1 MSSFT
6 QPIRARIGNDCDQ
19 TGGWL
24 TSKRLRAHARFL
36 RSACGRSSCGTSR
49 LRVSTLAADR
59 VREAA
64 GSRHLPLYPP
74 QASMVF
80 VPLAH
85 LWYGWAVFHA
95 PVDTNTIAPARASAP
110 NAVAASGCACCEVG
124 QPYSPSNPSPIGSSR
139 IEMTAL
145 REIAA
150 PSAIRDA
157 KHLHR

>member
-6 QPIRARIGNDCDQ
+6 QPIRARIRNGDWDQ

-49 LRVSTLAADR
+49 LRVCTLAADR

-64 GSRHLPLYPP
+64 GTRHLPLYPP
-74 QASMVF
+74 QASIVF

-95 PVDTNTIAPARASAP
+95 PVDTNTIAAAGQAR
-110 NAVAASGCACCEVG
+110 
-124 QPYSPSNPSPIGSSR
+124 Q
-139 IEMTAL
+139 ML
-145 REIAA
+145 
-150 PSAIRDA
+150 
-157 KHLHR
+157 